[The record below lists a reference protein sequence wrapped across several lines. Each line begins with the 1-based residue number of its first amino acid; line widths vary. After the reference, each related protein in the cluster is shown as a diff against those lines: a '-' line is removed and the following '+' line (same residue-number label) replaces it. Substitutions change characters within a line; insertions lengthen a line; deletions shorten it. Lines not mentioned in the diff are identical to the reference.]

1 MRVEGSG
8 AGGDDWFSDMR
19 DNSLHG
25 TAIGQERGGR
35 SERFYERRRNLRR
48 AAAVMAAIV

>member
-19 DNSLHG
+19 NNSLHG
-25 TAIGQERGGR
+25 TAIGQERGGEV
-35 SERFYERRRNLRR
+35 SDSMNEGE
-48 AAAVMAAIV
+48 I